1 VKDLAQLVVG
11 SDDDVIAVT
20 LSGEID
26 MSNAA
31 DIEAAVERA
40 VPNTACG
47 MVLDLS
53 ELTYLDSAGIR
64 MLIGLANRFRW
75 RRQQL
80 YVAVPEGSR
89 VRRVL
94 DLAGAT
100 GAFTIDPTV
109 EAARARMDRSRTDKR

>member
-1 VKDLAQLVVG
+1 MKGLAQLVVG
-11 SDDDVIAVT
+11 SDDDVLAVT

-40 VPNTACG
+40 VPNTAYG

-80 YVAVPEGSR
+80 CVAVPEGSR
-89 VRRVL
+89 VWRVL
-94 DLAGAT
+94 DLAGAS
-100 GAFTIDPTV
+100 GAFAIDTTV
-109 EAARARMDRSRTDKR
+109 DAARARMERSRADEP

>member
-1 VKDLAQLVVG
+1 MKDLAQLVVG
-11 SDDDVIAVT
+11 SEGDVLAVT

-26 MSNAA
+26 MSNVA
-31 DIEAAVERA
+31 DLEAAIERA
-40 VPNTACG
+40 MPNTAYG

-64 MLIGLANRFRW
+64 MLIGVANRLRW

-80 YVAVPEGSR
+80 CVAVPDGSR

-94 DLAGAT
+94 NLAGAAD
-100 GAFTIDPTV
+100 AFTIDPTV
-109 EAARARMDRSRTDKR
+109 DAARSRMDRSRTIDQ

>member
-1 VKDLAQLVVG
+1 VKDLAQLVVD
-11 SDDDVIAVT
+11 SEDDVVAAS

-31 DIEAAVERA
+31 DLEAAIERA
-40 VPNTACG
+40 IPNTAHG
-47 MVLDLS
+47 VVLDLS

-80 YVAVPEGSR
+80 CVAVPEDSR

-94 DLAGAT
+94 DLAGAA
-100 GAFTIDPTV
+100 GAFPLDHTV
-109 EAARARMDRSRTDKR
+109 EEARARIDRSRQGDP

>member
-1 VKDLAQLVVG
+1 VKELAQLVVG
-11 SDDDVIAVT
+11 SEDDVLAVT

-31 DIEAAVERA
+31 DLEAAVERA
-40 VPNTACG
+40 MPNTAYG

-80 YVAVPEGSR
+80 CVAVPEESR

-94 DLAGAT
+94 DLAGAA

-109 EAARARMDRSRTDKR
+109 DAARSRMDRSRTIDP

>member
-1 VKDLAQLVVG
+1 VKELAQLVVG
-11 SDDDVIAVT
+11 SEDDVLAVT

-31 DIEAAVERA
+31 DLEAAVERA
-40 VPNTACG
+40 MPNTAYG

-80 YVAVPEGSR
+80 CVAVPEESR

-94 DLAGAT
+94 DLAGAA

-109 EAARARMDRSRTDKR
+109 DGARSRMDRSRTIDP